1 MRLNFLNFCICLC
14 CFVVLTQPSFA
25 QAVHSTTPHKV
36 GSYFTSFD
44 GTQIY
49 YEVQGEGQPVIL
61 LHGFRNTLENW
72 KTKLLY
78 QDLIKNNFK
87 VVVLDL
93 RGNGKSDKP
102 PTVAGYE
109 KDAEA
114 RDVMGLATAL
124 KFKNYQVAGY
134 SRGAIITAKLLTLD
148 KRISAAVLGGMGE
161 AFTNPN
167 WPRRLAFVHA
177 LSGKETSP
185 DLEEFKKSAR
195 EQGLDL
201 QTLLFQQQAQPS
213 TSPAELAQ
221 LQIPVLVIAGQEDN
235 DNGSAEKL
243 GKLFKTA
250 TVKRVPGVHNNA
262 WQNEQ
267 FAQAVLTFLQQ
278 NK

>member
-1 MRLNFLNFCICLC
+1 M
-14 CFVVLTQPSFA
+14 
-25 QAVHSTTPHKV
+25 TTTKSE
-36 GSYFTSFD
+36 GKYFTSFD
-44 GTQIY
+44 GAKIY
-49 YEVQGEGQPVIL
+49 YEVQGQGQPVIL
-61 LHGFRNTLENW
+61 LHGFRNTMQNW

-93 RGNGKSDKP
+93 RGNGQSEKP
-102 PTVAGYE
+102 KTVAGYE

-124 KFKNYQVAGY
+124 GFKSYQIAGY
-134 SRGAIITAKLLTLD
+134 SRGAIVTAKLLTLD

-167 WPRRLAFVHA
+167 WPRRLAFVNA
-177 LSGKETSP
+177 LSGKETNP
-185 DLEEFKKSAR
+185 EFEEFKKSAR

-213 TSPAELAQ
+213 TSPAELAKV
-221 LQIPVLVIAGQEDN
+221 QIPVLVISGQEDN
-235 DNGSAEKL
+235 DNGSAEEL
-243 GKLFKTA
+243 AKLFKTA

-262 WQNEQ
+262 WQNAQ
-267 FAQAVLTFLQQ
+267 FAEAVLTFLQQ